1 MKEKIYN
8 FLKNNTA
15 LVLCGLAVA
24 IMIVVLVLVFALG
37 GSNDEKN
44 DISWGMGLT
53 ESVPKFENTAESIE
67 NGNGFVT
74 AYYNNVTSEQ
84 VEAYT
89 ERIES
94 EMGIKFLSDKYP
106 RSAIGEDK
114 IIVIHYNVTEMKMSV
129 TVTEAEQ

>member
-15 LVLCGLAVA
+15 LVMCGAAVA
-24 IMIVVLVLVFALG
+24 VMIIVLVLVFALG
-37 GSNDEKN
+37 GSGEEQNDM
-44 DISWGMGLT
+44 SWGSGLT
-53 ESVPKFENTAESIE
+53 ESVPEFGGEREALES
-67 NGNGFVT
+67 GNGFVA

-94 EMGIKFLSDKYP
+94 ECGVEFSSDKYP
-106 RSAIGEDK
+106 RSAITEDR

-129 TVTEAEQ
+129 TVTTAE